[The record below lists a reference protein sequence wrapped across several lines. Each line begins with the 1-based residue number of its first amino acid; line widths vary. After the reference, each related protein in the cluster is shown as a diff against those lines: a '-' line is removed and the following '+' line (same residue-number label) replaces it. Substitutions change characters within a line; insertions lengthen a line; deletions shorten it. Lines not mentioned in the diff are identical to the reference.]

1 MEVIAEEVSVHIDD
15 MVSKEE
21 EQEREDGEGVE
32 EAQQTVTKN
41 LNRMDSLELEAG
53 KISVMRGA
61 SKVSMRFYVSLS
73 RLLILRPYNLNV

>member
-21 EQEREDGEGVE
+21 DQEREDGEGVE

-41 LNRMDSLELEAG
+41 LNRMDSLEMEAG
-53 KISVMRGA
+53 KISVMRGT

>member
-41 LNRMDSLELEAG
+41 LNRMDSLEMEAG
-53 KISVMRGA
+53 KISVMRGT

>member
-1 MEVIAEEVSVHIDD
+1 

-32 EAQQTVTKN
+32 EAQQQTVTKK
-41 LNRMDSLELEAG
+41 LNRMDSLEMEAG

-61 SKVSMRFYVSLS
+61 SKVSMRFYVSLCH
-73 RLLILRPYNLNV
+73 LLILWPYNLTV

>member
-1 MEVIAEEVSVHIDD
+1 

-41 LNRMDSLELEAG
+41 LNRMDSLEMEAG
-53 KISVMRGA
+53 KISVMRGT